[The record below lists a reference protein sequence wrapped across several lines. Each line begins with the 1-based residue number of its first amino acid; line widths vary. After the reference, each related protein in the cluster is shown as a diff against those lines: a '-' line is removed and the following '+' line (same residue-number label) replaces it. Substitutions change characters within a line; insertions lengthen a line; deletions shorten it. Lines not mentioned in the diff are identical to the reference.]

1 MLLPMGVR
9 KVPVLS
15 PSKPLKTLG
24 TPFNNSMA
32 TTGKVAISKFVRT
45 ALLQLLQEDS
55 AAVVASV
62 EALALEE
69 ALEVVVALAPVVG
82 MVVDSVVVVA
92 ALEVALVALAVLL
105 LLVTMLVLHPTR
117 PIHLLTS
124 RLLAANLARLSTSE
138 TSHGPRAMKILSSYS
153 QPLAKSSAPKS
164 SMSLTAVL
172 VEQV

>member
-1 MLLPMGVR
+1 MLPPMGVR

-32 TTGKVAISKFVRT
+32 TIGKVATSKFVRT

-55 AAVVASV
+55 AAVVALV

-69 ALEVVVALAPVVG
+69 ALGVVVTLAPVVG
-82 MVVDSVVVVA
+82 MVVVDSVVVVA

-138 TSHGPRAMKILSSYS
+138 T
-153 QPLAKSSAPKS
+153 
-164 SMSLTAVL
+164 
-172 VEQV
+172 

>member
-1 MLLPMGVR
+1 MGVR

-15 PSKPLKTLG
+15 PSKPLKTPG

-32 TTGKVAISKFVRT
+32 TIGKAATSKFVRT
-45 ALLQLLQEDS
+45 ALLQLLQEGS
-55 AAVVASV
+55 AAVVALV

-69 ALEVVVALAPVVG
+69 ALEVVVTLAPVVG
-82 MVVDSVVVVA
+82 MVVVDSVVVVA

-117 PIHLLTS
+117 PTHLLTS

-138 TSHGPRAMKILSSYS
+138 T
-153 QPLAKSSAPKS
+153 
-164 SMSLTAVL
+164 
-172 VEQV
+172 